1 MNTWS
6 RSREVE
12 KPKGQQSV
20 ASLPEHQQDAAMDR
34 ADRATAK
41 YPTRELEGASL
52 HIAKVGSDWEVW
64 LNCEDSTFTGLCV
77 SAGKSRQDAVTDAVR
92 ILEEALDVLQGPA

>member
-1 MNTWS
+1 MNSWS

-20 ASLPEHQQDAAMDR
+20 GCQNNQQDAAMDR
-34 ADRATAK
+34 ADRATVK
-41 YPTRELEGASL
+41 YPTCELEGASL